1 MPIYLKIKDI
11 KGSITKKGRENW
23 IEVLSVEHEV
33 ISPRDAASGQAT
45 GKRQHR
51 AFVVTKA
58 IDQATPALY
67 SALTKNQ
74 VLNDWLLEATA
85 VELTGVEKVTYR
97 VKLGNAFIAGIA
109 FQGPGQ
115 TDLDRGKLVESV
127 SFVYEKIEWTWVP
140 TNTTATDQWS

>member
-11 KGSITKKGRENW
+11 KGSVTKKGRENW
-23 IEVLSVEHEV
+23 IEVLFAEHEV
-33 ISPRDAASGQAT
+33 ISPRDAATGQAT
-45 GKRQHR
+45 GKRQHH

-74 VLNDWLLEATA
+74 VLNDWLLEATS

-97 VKLGNAFIAGIA
+97 VKLVNAFVAEIV

-140 TNTTATDQWS
+140 TNATASDQWA

>member
-1 MPIYLKIKDI
+1 
-11 KGSITKKGRENW
+11 
-23 IEVLSVEHEV
+23 VV
-33 ISPRDAASGQAT
+33 SPRDAPSGQAT

-51 AFVVTKA
+51 AFVVTKV

-74 VLNDWLLEATA
+74 AFNDWLMEATA
-85 VELTGVEKVTYR
+85 AELTGVEKVTYR

-115 TDLDRGKLVESV
+115 TDVDRGKLAESV